1 MTVPPDDHRPAPRL
15 RPVRRRPVA
24 GAVLLLV
31 LLALPI
37 VAALLPVDPGAVRA
51 GGLALAW
58 WYAGL
63 LAPLVGLG
71 IAAWAVP
78 GAGPAGAPRQRR

>member
-1 MTVPPDDHRPAPRL
+1 MTVPPDDSRPAPRP
-15 RPVRRRPVA
+15 RPVRRPIA

-31 LLALPI
+31 LLAIPLA
-37 VAALLPVDPGAVRA
+37 AALLPVDPGAVRA

-63 LAPLVGLG
+63 VAPLLGLC
-71 IAAWAVP
+71 IAAWAVS
-78 GAGPAGAPRQRR
+78 GTAPAGAPRPRR

>member
-1 MTVPPDDHRPAPRL
+1 MTVPPDDLRPAPRL
-15 RPVRRRPVA
+15 RPGRRPIA

-31 LLALPI
+31 LLAVPL

-58 WYAGL
+58 WYATV
-63 LAPLVGLG
+63 LAPLVGVG
-71 IAAWAVP
+71 IAVWAVP
-78 GAGPAGAPRQRR
+78 GTAPAGGPQQRR

>member
-1 MTVPPDDHRPAPRL
+1 MTVPPDDPRPAPRL
-15 RPVRRRPVA
+15 RPVRRPVA

-31 LLALPI
+31 LLAIPL

-51 GGLALAW
+51 SGLALAW

-63 LAPLVGLG
+63 LAPVVGLG